1 MVCDFIGPLEMMIC
15 FKKSQS
21 NSPIQTVQPEKFG
34 FSQPRTLHLEPYLI
48 DEKLELDDGCSA
60 LVLTIALHTWTAES
74 EASVSRKIQHHL
86 QDAFGLILIYIY
98 TAAEQRSN
106 VGLLSLLLFP
116 RVRLH
121 LKQSP

>member
-86 QDAFGLILIYIY
+86 QDAFGLILITSTLQLSRGQMWDFFHCFCFLESDY
-98 TAAEQRSN
+98 T
-106 VGLLSLLLFP
+106 
-116 RVRLH
+116 
-121 LKQSP
+121 